1 MIPMS
6 LIRMLVCLCVA
17 ALAIPAVADARTG
30 PCVAGK
36 KRPRCTFTNA
46 RVTFVADG
54 DTIRATVGGREKT
67 IRFTGINA
75 MELRRYSSTPSKRRG
90 ACHAVAATNLV
101 DRYIKHSHRRVR
113 LAAQHAG
120 SHSNKR
126 LRRSVWV
133 KAGGRWRDLARIEMQ
148 AGLALWLPNGPEF
161 AHNREYHEL
170 AEQAAAAQRGVFD
183 PDGCGAGPDQDLPV
197 TVTVNWDAD
206 GNDRSNLNGEW
217 ADIHNAGARPLSLR
231 GWWFRDSWLTYGRH
245 HRPGYAF
252 PDNATVPAGGTV
264 RVHMGC
270 GSNTASDLHWCQHRD
285 VFENVTSDRRQMG
298 DGGYLFDLEGDLR
311 AAMTYPCIVACSDP
325 LKGKVR
331 LNVQPRSPE
340 SIAIV
345 NTSGAPIDLAGHTV
359 KLHLIGHRDAFVFGY
374 PFGPGSTVGPGQAM
388 TILPDGSPNRDTA
401 LVRHLGRGPHVL
413 TDGGNAVDLRTMTDL
428 LTDCADWGNQH
439 C

>member
-1 MIPMS
+1 
-6 LIRMLVCLCVA
+6 MLVFLCVA
-17 ALAIPAVADARTG
+17 ALASPALAEARKG

-36 KRPRCTFTNA
+36 KRPRCTFTPA

-54 DTIRATVGGREKT
+54 DTIRATIAGREQT

-75 MELRRYSSTPSKRRG
+75 MELHRYSSTPSKRRG
-90 ACHAVAATNLV
+90 ECHGIAATNLV
-101 DRYIKHSHRRVR
+101 DRYIKRSHRRVR

-120 SHSNKR
+120 SHSKTR

-133 KAGGRWRDLARIEMQ
+133 KAGGRWRDLARIEME

-183 PDGCGAGPDQDLPV
+183 PDSCGAGPDQDLPV

-206 GNDRSNLNGEW
+206 GNDRHNTNGEW

-245 HRPGYAF
+245 HRPGFAF
-252 PDNATVPAGGTV
+252 PAGATVPAGGTV

-270 GSNTASDLHWCQHRD
+270 GTDSVTDLHWCQHRT
-285 VFENVTSDRRQMG
+285 VFEKVTHDRRQMG
-298 DGGYLFDLEGDLR
+298 DGGYLFDPQGDLR
-311 AAMTYPCIVACSDP
+311 AAMTYPCVFACVDP

-331 LNVQPRSPE
+331 VDVHPRSPE
-340 SIAIV
+340 SIEIV
-345 NTSGAPIDLAGHTV
+345 NVSGGPVDLAGHTV

-374 PFGPGSTVGPGQAM
+374 PFRPGSIVGAGQTM
-388 TILPDGSPNRDTA
+388 TILPDGSPSRDTA

-413 TDGGNAVDLRTMTDL
+413 TDGGNAVSLRTMTDL
-428 LTDCADWGNQH
+428 VTYCTAWGNTH